1 MSCLFLCISG
11 GFGSI
16 AVLTCFD
23 RAGGMPAY
31 IKALHDS
38 LENGFQ
44 GWKTDVGSLGVES
57 LSVG

>member
-1 MSCLFLCISG
+1 M
-11 GFGSI
+11 
-16 AVLTCFD
+16 LTCFD